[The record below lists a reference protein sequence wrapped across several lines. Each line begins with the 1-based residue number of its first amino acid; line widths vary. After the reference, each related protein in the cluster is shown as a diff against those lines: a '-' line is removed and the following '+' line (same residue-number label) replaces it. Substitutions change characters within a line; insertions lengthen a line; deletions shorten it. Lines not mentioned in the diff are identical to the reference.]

1 MQITELLNELG
12 YQDSSN
18 FLRKRRSVFET
29 APFFGHIF
37 RRAEEHLGLEGV
49 YSLRSDPEGAVGSVV
64 PLVYVCRAGSE
75 KEADRIHRLVWN
87 QDVAPFLIVHTPA
100 GVKLYSGFRHSRSET
115 GEASG
120 VLQALTDFNNISTL
134 IDEFSAES
142 IDTRKALAASG
153 QGRDAGRPGRLE
165 TAR

>member
-49 YSLRSDPEGAVGSVV
+49 YSLCSDPEGAVGSVV

-120 VLQALTDFNNISTL
+120 VLQALTDFNNIATL

-142 IDTRKALAASG
+142 IDTGKLWQRRGKDVTPED
-153 QGRDAGRPGRLE
+153 RVELE